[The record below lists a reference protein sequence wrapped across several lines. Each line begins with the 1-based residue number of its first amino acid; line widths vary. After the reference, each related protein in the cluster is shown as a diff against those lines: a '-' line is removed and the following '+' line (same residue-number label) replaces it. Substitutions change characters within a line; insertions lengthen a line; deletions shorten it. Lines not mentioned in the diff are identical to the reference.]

1 MKKIQITE
9 LPPAT
14 NLLSLG
20 LALLLGP
27 IVSLS
32 VDAYTLVDL
41 GPNVSP
47 KAINNLGVVVG
58 SNNTDLYPTT
68 AFNWSIDS
76 GFNSINGGTN
86 ANAINNNGKIAGTT
100 IDGAFIGDRDWSNY
114 GAFGINQIDEVSGY
128 HVGSNP
134 YQPRSLPYNPAI
146 YSGNKWKVYDIA
158 KLYPR
163 GTRQGVYAD
172 RYIMNAINANGYTV
186 GYKYRYGLSGYS
198 AILIDTN
205 KPVNDSSDVVY
216 LPVLAAG
223 RAVDINNNNVV
234 VGTTTQAFS
243 YDYNAAS
250 LSILPLLD
258 GGLYS
263 SANDINELNQIVGS
277 SQSTDGYH
285 AVTWDESGNITD
297 LNEMVTSAIWFLSS
311 ATAINDNGD
320 ITGTGTLDGIPHGFV
335 LMNGTISEPPAI
347 QNEPPKAVASA
358 NKYRGRA
365 PLTVNFDASNST
377 DPDGSIVSYAWDFMD
392 GSSSIEVNPSHEFTT
407 PGVYF
412 VTLTITDDM
421 GLTDS
426 TQVEIKVRNARK

>member
-1 MKKIQITE
+1 M
-9 LPPAT
+9 
-14 NLLSLG
+14 
-20 LALLLGP
+20 
-27 IVSLS
+27 
-32 VDAYTLVDL
+32 
-41 GPNVSP
+41 
-47 KAINNLGVVVG
+47 
-58 SNNTDLYPTT
+58 
-68 AFNWSIDS
+68 
-76 GFNSINGGTN
+76 
-86 ANAINNNGKIAGTT
+86 
-100 IDGAFIGDRDWSNY
+100 
-114 GAFGINQIDEVSGY
+114 
-128 HVGSNP
+128 GSNP

-146 YSGNKWKVYDIA
+146 YSGNKWEVYDIA

-205 KPVNDSSDVVY
+205 KPVNDSSDVVF

-250 LSILPLLD
+250 LSIFPLLV

-263 SANDINELNQIVGS
+263 SANDINELSQTVGS

-285 AVTWDESGNITD
+285 AVIWDELGNITD
-297 LNEMVTSAIWFLSS
+297 LNEMVTSANWSLSS

-320 ITGTGTLDGIPHGFV
+320 VAGTGTLNGIPHGFV

-377 DPDGSIVSYAWDFMD
+377 DTDGSIVSYAWDFMD
-392 GSSSIEVNPSHEFTT
+392 GSSSIEVNPSHEFAT
-407 PGVYF
+407 PDVYL

>member
-9 LPPAT
+9 LPSAT
-14 NLLSLG
+14 NLQAMG
-20 LALLLGP
+20 LALFLGP
-27 IVSLS
+27 MVSLS

-58 SNNTDLYPTT
+58 ANNTDLYPTT
-68 AFNWSIDS
+68 AFNWSINT
-76 GFNSINGGTN
+76 GFNSIKGSIS
-86 ANAINNNGKIAGTT
+86 ANTINNNGEIAGTT

-114 GAFGINQIDEVSGY
+114 GAFGINQIDEVSGQ

-146 YSGNKWKVYDIA
+146 YSGNKWEVYDIA

-205 KPVNDSSDVVY
+205 KPVNDSSDVVF

-250 LSILPLLD
+250 LSIFPLLV

-263 SANDINELNQIVGS
+263 SANDINELSQTVGS

-285 AVTWDESGNITD
+285 AVIWDELGNITD
-297 LNEMVTSAIWFLSS
+297 LNEMVTSANWSLSS

-320 ITGTGTLDGIPHGFV
+320 VAGTGTLNGIPHGFV

-377 DPDGSIVSYAWDFMD
+377 DTDGSIVSYAWDFMD
-392 GSSSIEVNPSHEFTT
+392 GSSSIEVNPSHEFAT
-407 PGVYF
+407 PDVYL